1 MRGQRVLAVGLA
13 LLVALV
19 MAIAPVMAQE
29 SGGRICVSAFH
40 DTNGNGIRE
49 AIEPLLPDVVVNLQ
63 SDQMIIVAS
72 YLTDGQTEPHCFEG
86 LDAGN
91 YIVQFAG
98 AGVQPTGQDSISVIL
113 APGQTI
119 PVEVQFGA
127 VPADVAA
134 TQDAAPAATAGAS
147 TLAEDEATLIRL
159 ALAFGGA
166 GIVMI
171 VLALIGGIIFWTRYR
186 RA

>member
-1 MRGQRVLAVGLA
+1 M
-13 LLVALV
+13 
-19 MAIAPVMAQE
+19 
-29 SGGRICVSAFH
+29 
-40 DTNGNGIRE
+40 
-49 AIEPLLPDVVVNLQ
+49 
-63 SDQMIIVAS
+63 
-72 YLTDGQTEPHCFEG
+72 
-86 LDAGN
+86 
-91 YIVQFAG
+91 
-98 AGVQPTGQDSISVIL
+98 IL

-119 PVEVQFGA
+119 PVEVEFGA

-134 TQDAAPAATAGAS
+134 TQDAAAAATTGAS